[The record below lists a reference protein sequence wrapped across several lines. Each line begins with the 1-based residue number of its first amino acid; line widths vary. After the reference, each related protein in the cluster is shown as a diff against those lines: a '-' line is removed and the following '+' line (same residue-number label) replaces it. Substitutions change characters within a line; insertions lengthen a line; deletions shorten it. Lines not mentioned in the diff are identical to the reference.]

1 MKGSYLL
8 CPQKHAL
15 KSSPSVNTSSPN
27 RDFFHN
33 TFFQSRRN
41 CLHPCCCLV
50 WLASTYIS
58 AWSLCCG
65 SFHLHQ
71 FKQENNIGMQKNGC
85 QSYLLIRLGSLY
97 IRQVTCK
104 CCTCSLT
111 FLFNRFPTTNDS
123 RDVIGAYN
131 IAFEPHNQRQ
141 YQTQCLIHIL
151 IRPCFW
157 WWMELICY
165 FSSGTAFN
173 SFCEIKVLLDETFQM
188 CVYVWR
194 SQPFFIQ
201 NIQRKEEAM
210 IIFTSLLTQRLF
222 LCSMI
227 FLERLRKNPAKPIEI
242 KYISHFLQP
251 SSLLF
256 VYLMKALLQ
265 KLILFT

>member
-131 IAFEPHNQRQ
+131 IAFEPHN
-141 YQTQCLIHIL
+141 
-151 IRPCFW
+151 F
-157 WWMELICY
+157 E
-165 FSSGTAFN
+165 S
-173 SFCEIKVLLDETFQM
+173 
-188 CVYVWR
+188 
-194 SQPFFIQ
+194 
-201 NIQRKEEAM
+201 EAVSNPM
-210 IIFTSLLTQRLF
+210 SNTYLNQALF
-222 LCSMI
+222 LVM
-227 FLERLRKNPAKPIEI
+227 NGT
-242 KYISHFLQP
+242 H
-251 SSLLF
+251 LLF
-256 VYLMKALLQ
+256 QLWYCFQFILWNQGIRWNVSNVCICMEITALFHSKHPKKGRSYDHIYLSSHSTPLPL
-265 KLILFT
+265 